1 MSLLLLLC
9 ILVLTADCKG
19 SGKQF
24 IRLPPVSES
33 DLRTYHTEG
42 KGEDT
47 KDPVPGGIDTGDG
60 IVVCPAWSLVSGNV
74 TPPSKT
80 LDEYEYYKALHVAN
94 ELTLPPPSN
103 TLDEYEYYKALHVAN
118 ELTLMKLLPKISSEE
133 ASEDYEPREY
143 ADEGPESEDYHLD
156 PIPILEEDDRNT
168 IRRWDVDTKFKNL
181 AVVCRPDLFQTQCG
195 LVPVQ
200 SAGTSQRHSH
210 VEQQSQYKD
219 RSQYHSQVKYIST

>member
-74 TPPSKT
+74 
-80 LDEYEYYKALHVAN
+80 
-94 ELTLPPPSN
+94 PPPSN